1 MLETDIVSGLPTPDR
16 ITPEGVY
23 DVLYK
28 ESPSILVGE
37 NDPETGEP
45 IYKQE
50 VRYWMQFTWSGVGF
64 HDADWQPAL
73 GAVCIRVPVLM
84 DVSICRLIR
93 QGSC

>member
-1 MLETDIVSGLPTPDR
+1 M
-16 ITPEGVY
+16 
-23 DVLYK
+23 LYK

-64 HDADWQPAL
+64 HDADWQPAF
-73 GAVCIRVPVLM
+73 GGES
-84 DVSICRLIR
+84 VSECRFSWMY
-93 QGSC
+93 QYAD